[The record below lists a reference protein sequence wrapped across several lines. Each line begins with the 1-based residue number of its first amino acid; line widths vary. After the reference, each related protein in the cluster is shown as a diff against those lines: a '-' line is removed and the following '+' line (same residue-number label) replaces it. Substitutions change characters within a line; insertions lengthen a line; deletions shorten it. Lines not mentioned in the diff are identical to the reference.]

1 MALKLYNTL
10 GRKIEPFRPL
20 RGKTVRLYT
29 CGPTV
34 YDYAHIG
41 NLRTYIFEDILKR
54 TLLINGWRVKHIMNI
69 TDVDDKTIRR
79 SKAARKNLKEF
90 TERYTQEFFSDIKKL
105 NILSASTF
113 PRATDHIPEMIAM
126 IAKLIKKG
134 YAYEA
139 ADGIYFDISRYK
151 NYGKL
156 SGVAKRE
163 LKAGAR
169 VNTDEYAK
177 NEAKDFALWKKKKG
191 AEPSWPSPFGEGR
204 PGWHIECSAIA
215 VKYLGLPIDIH
226 AGGVDLIFPHHENE
240 IAQSEGA
247 FGKKFARFFLEGE
260 HLMVERKK
268 MSKSLDNFLTLR
280 DFISRGFDPL
290 DFRYFVL
297 GTHYRKPLSFS
308 WKALEGAKIARNRIS
323 GAIVNKSSK
332 KDASL
337 KKAMLEAVNN
347 DLGTPKA
354 LAIFWQAA
362 GDGISKSFALW
373 ADHIFGLGI
382 KNSLTAHTKT
392 PAEILALARSREMLR
407 KEKRWKE
414 ADEIREKIEKSG
426 FKIQDTTKGAVIH
439 KI

>member
-1 MALKLYNTL
+1 
-10 GRKIEPFRPL
+10 
-20 RGKTVRLYT
+20 
-29 CGPTV
+29 
-34 YDYAHIG
+34 
-41 NLRTYIFEDILKR
+41 
-54 TLLINGWRVKHIMNI
+54 
-69 TDVDDKTIRR
+69 
-79 SKAARKNLKEF
+79 
-90 TERYTQEFFSDIKKL
+90 
-105 NILSASTF
+105 
-113 PRATDHIPEMIAM
+113 
-126 IAKLIKKG
+126 
-134 YAYEA
+134 
-139 ADGIYFDISRYK
+139 
-151 NYGKL
+151 
-156 SGVAKRE
+156 
-163 LKAGAR
+163 
-169 VNTDEYAK
+169 
-177 NEAKDFALWKKKKG
+177 
-191 AEPSWPSPFGEGR
+191 
-204 PGWHIECSAIA
+204 
-215 VKYLGLPIDIH
+215 
-226 AGGVDLIFPHHENE
+226 
-240 IAQSEGA
+240 
-247 FGKKFARFFLEGE
+247 
-260 HLMVERKK
+260 MVERKK

-414 ADEIREKIEKSG
+414 ADEIRKKIEKSG